1 MHKFDVRY
9 SFDNYYEYYKFA
21 LIKQRI
27 LRDLIFSVLF
37 IGIAIYWW
45 VDAGEATEG
54 NVLPIFAL
62 VMGVVFPLMNLLTF
76 PMLKKQIRS
85 KQSEIDRTHIVV
97 TFEEDEIIYENQSE
111 PAKPVVNEEKVE
123 VKEEVKEE
131 QPAEEVV
138 EVKEEPAEEV
148 VEVKEEQPVEEVKS
162 EEGERVFKLKYANF
176 LQVKETEG
184 LFLFFLDRQT
194 VIILPKT
201 TYVGGEDFAEFK
213 NFILSKINPKRVKF
227 LKK

>member
-45 VDAGEATEG
+45 VDGGEATEG

-97 TFEEDEIIYENQSE
+97 TFEEDEIIYENLSE

-138 EVKEEPAEEV
+138 EVKEEQPAEEA
-148 VEVKEEQPVEEVKS
+148 KS

-213 NFILSKINPKRVKF
+213 NFFLSKINPKRVNF
-227 LKK
+227 LKN

>member
-138 EVKEEPAEEV
+138 EVKEEQPA
-148 VEVKEEQPVEEVKS
+148 EEVKS
-162 EEGERVFKLKYANF
+162 EEGERVFRLKYANF

>member
-131 QPAEEVV
+131 QPAEE
-138 EVKEEPAEEV
+138 A
-148 VEVKEEQPVEEVKS
+148 VEVKEEQPVEEAKS

>member
-45 VDAGEATEG
+45 VDGGEATEG

-97 TFEEDEIIYENQSE
+97 TFEEDEIIYENLSE

-138 EVKEEPAEEV
+138 EVKEEQPAEEA
-148 VEVKEEQPVEEVKS
+148 KS

>member
-27 LRDLIFSVLF
+27 LRDIIFSVLF
-37 IGIAIYWW
+37 VAIAIYWW
-45 VDAGEATEG
+45 VDGGEATEG
-54 NVLPIFAL
+54 HLLPIFAIS
-62 VMGVVFPLMNLLTF
+62 MGVIFPLMNLFTL
-76 PMLKKQIRS
+76 PMLKKQIKS
-85 KQSEIDRTHIVV
+85 KQAEIDRTHIVV
-97 TFEEDEIIYENQSE
+97 TFDEEEIIYENQSE
-111 PAKPVVNEEKVE
+111 IPSQAKAEEKVE
-123 VKEEVKEE
+123 EVNKETTT
-131 QPAEEVV
+131 EEVV
-138 EVKEEPAEEV
+138 EEK
-148 VEVKEEQPVEEVKS
+148 PVEEVKPQ
-162 EEGERVFKLKYANF
+162 EDERVFKLKYANF
-176 LQVKETEG
+176 MQVKETEG

-201 TYVGGEDFAEFK
+201 TYVGGEDYSEFK

>member
-27 LRDLIFSVLF
+27 LRDLIFSVSF
-37 IGIAIYWW
+37 FGIAIYWR
-45 VDAGEATEG
+45 VDGGEATEG

-97 TFEEDEIIYENQSE
+97 TFEEDEIIYENLSE

-131 QPAEEVV
+131 QPAEEV
-138 EVKEEPAEEV
+138 A
-148 VEVKEEQPVEEVKS
+148 EVKEEQPAEEAKS

>member
-1 MHKFDVRY
+1 MYCGKCGFKNRDDA
-9 SFDNYYEYYKFA
+9 SFCG
-21 LIKQRI
+21 
-27 LRDLIFSVLF
+27 SC
-37 IGIAIYWW
+37 
-45 VDAGEATEG
+45 G
-54 NVLPIFAL
+54 NKLA
-62 VMGVVFPLMNLLTF
+62 
-76 PMLKKQIRS
+76 
-85 KQSEIDRTHIVV
+85 
-97 TFEEDEIIYENQSE
+97 
-111 PAKPVVNEEKVE
+111 
-123 VKEEVKEE
+123 
-131 QPAEEVV
+131 
-138 EVKEEPAEEV
+138 V
-148 VEVKEEQPVEEVKS
+148 VEVKEEQPAEEVKS

>member
-45 VDAGEATEG
+45 VDGGEATEG

-97 TFEEDEIIYENQSE
+97 TFEEDEIIYENLSE

-123 VKEEVKEE
+123 VKEEVK
-131 QPAEEVV
+131 
-138 EVKEEPAEEV
+138 
-148 VEVKEEQPVEEVKS
+148 
-162 EEGERVFKLKYANF
+162 
-176 LQVKETEG
+176 
-184 LFLFFLDRQT
+184 
-194 VIILPKT
+194 
-201 TYVGGEDFAEFK
+201 
-213 NFILSKINPKRVKF
+213 
-227 LKK
+227 

>member
-138 EVKEEPAEEV
+138 EVKEEQPAEEA
-148 VEVKEEQPVEEVKS
+148 KS

>member
-45 VDAGEATEG
+45 VDGGEATEG

-97 TFEEDEIIYENQSE
+97 TFEEDEIIYENLSE

-138 EVKEEPAEEV
+138 EVKEEQPAEEA
-148 VEVKEEQPVEEVKS
+148 KS

-176 LQVKETEG
+176 LQLKETEG

>member
-123 VKEEVKEE
+123 VKEEAKEE
-131 QPAEEVV
+131 Q
-138 EVKEEPAEEV
+138 PAEEV

>member
-45 VDAGEATEG
+45 VDGGEATEG

-138 EVKEEPAEEV
+138 EVKEEQPAEEA
-148 VEVKEEQPVEEVKS
+148 KS
-162 EEGERVFKLKYANF
+162 EEGERVFRLKYANF

>member
-138 EVKEEPAEEV
+138 EVKEEQPA
-148 VEVKEEQPVEEVKS
+148 EEVKS
-162 EEGERVFKLKYANF
+162 EEGERIFKLKYANF

>member
-45 VDAGEATEG
+45 VDGGEATEG
-54 NVLPIFAL
+54 HILPIFAL

-111 PAKPVVNEEKVE
+111 PAKAVVNEEKVE
-123 VKEEVKEE
+123 VKEEVK
-131 QPAEEVV
+131 AG
-138 EVKEEPAEEV
+138 PAEEV
-148 VEVKEEQPVEEVKS
+148 VEVKEEQPAEEVKS

>member
-138 EVKEEPAEEV
+138 EVKEE
-148 VEVKEEQPVEEVKS
+148 VKEEQSAEEVKS

>member
-27 LRDLIFSVLF
+27 LRDIIFSVLF
-37 IGIAIYWW
+37 VAIAIYWW
-45 VDAGEATEG
+45 VDGGEATEG
-54 NVLPIFAL
+54 HLLPIFAIS
-62 VMGVVFPLMNLLTF
+62 MGVVFPLMNLFTL
-76 PMLKKQIRS
+76 PMLKKQIKS
-85 KQSEIDRTHIVV
+85 KQAEIDRTHIVV
-97 TFEEDEIIYENQSE
+97 TFDEEEIIYENQSE
-111 PAKPVVNEEKVE
+111 IPSQAKVEEKVE
-123 VKEEVKEE
+123 EVNKETTT
-131 QPAEEVV
+131 EEVV
-138 EVKEEPAEEV
+138 EEK
-148 VEVKEEQPVEEVKS
+148 PVEEVKPQ
-162 EEGERVFKLKYANF
+162 EDERVFKLKYANF
-176 LQVKETEG
+176 MQVKETEG

-201 TYVGGEDFAEFK
+201 TYVGGEDYSEFK

>member
-45 VDAGEATEG
+45 VDGGEATEG

-97 TFEEDEIIYENQSE
+97 TFEEDEIIYENLSE

-131 QPAEEVV
+131 QPAEE
-138 EVKEEPAEEV
+138 A
-148 VEVKEEQPVEEVKS
+148 KS